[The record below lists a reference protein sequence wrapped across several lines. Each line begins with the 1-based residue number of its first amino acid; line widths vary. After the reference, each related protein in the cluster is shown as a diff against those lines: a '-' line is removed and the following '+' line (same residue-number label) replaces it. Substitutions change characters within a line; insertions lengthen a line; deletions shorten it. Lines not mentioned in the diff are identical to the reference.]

1 MTLTLTDL
9 FCGAGG
15 SSTGATMLGDAI
27 DVRLAANH
35 WDKAIETHSHNHPDS
50 DHLQADISV
59 TDPRYV
65 AQTDLLWASPECFTA
80 GHLVTTAR
88 GQIPIEDVMVGD
100 LALTHRGRWRK
111 VVRTQY
117 RNNVT
122 VVRVIGQGH
131 VGIVTTPNH
140 RFWARASELAWGLAP
155 RGGYGRRYNT
165 SDWMRAD
172 RLIANEAFW
181 ATPVSVDLVRF
192 DPSGHG
198 LPPVFENSPIG
209 WELLGRWVGDGSLTF
224 GRNHEVNICAG
235 YHEADELE
243 ARLATT
249 GVRWHRSDKRTAAVF
264 TSACMDS
271 RDWLAKEFGH
281 GAENKQFPV
290 WVLTLSERTRKALL
304 AGYVTADGS
313 VTDRRTRVSTVSKA
327 LAVSTR
333 LLAESLGHR
342 VAMAKDKRTSYRIE
356 GRTGV
361 AKQQWVLHWENTLD
375 PARSPEAF
383 AEGDHSWARVR
394 KVEKLSTTAT
404 VYNIEVEEDHSYV
417 LDGIVVANCTNHSR
431 AKGKRLEAQQPDLF
445 GETMAEQ
452 AAERSRATMWDVARF
467 SEAHNYRAVFVENV
481 VEVTQW
487 VMFDAWLA
495 AMKALDY
502 EHEIISLNSM
512 HAQYLGA
519 PAPQSRDRVYIVFWK
534 RGEKKPQ
541 FHQKLRP
548 IAWCV
553 GCETH
558 VRAMQVW
565 KPNRKIGRYNQ
576 QYVYRCPHFSCRNSV
591 VEPYWLP
598 AGSIIDWSL
607 PGLRIG
613 DREKPLSPNT
623 MRRIQAGIDRYWKH
637 TQEPMHVE
645 MVNGYDAADPKH
657 PQHGDPEAYYR
668 IWAGA
673 DPLRT
678 LSTMESKGWV
688 IPPLA
693 VPVEGRDGKTPKPA
707 TDPLRTA
714 TTRNETAFAFPP
726 FFAELRG
733 GGSDAREAARP
744 LSTVTASGRHHALI
758 TSYYGNNTG
767 AKPATEAL
775 DTVTT
780 NERHALVTDG
790 QTIDIQDVHFRMLE
804 PDEYKLAMA
813 FPGEYALLGNRR
825 EQVRM
830 AGNAV
835 TPPAARDIIGITLEA
850 IYGEAI

>member
-1 MTLTLTDL
+1 MMTLTLTDL

-35 WDKAIETHSHNHPDS
+35 WDKAIETHSRNHPDS

-65 AQTDLLWASPECFTA
+65 AQTDLLWASPEC
-80 GHLVTTAR
+80 
-88 GQIPIEDVMVGD
+88 
-100 LALTHRGRWRK
+100 
-111 VVRTQY
+111 
-117 RNNVT
+117 
-122 VVRVIGQGH
+122 
-131 VGIVTTPNH
+131 
-140 RFWARASELAWGLAP
+140 
-155 RGGYGRRYNT
+155 
-165 SDWMRAD
+165 
-172 RLIANEAFW
+172 
-181 ATPVSVDLVRF
+181 
-192 DPSGHG
+192 
-198 LPPVFENSPIG
+198 
-209 WELLGRWVGDGSLTF
+209 
-224 GRNHEVNICAG
+224 
-235 YHEADELE
+235 
-243 ARLATT
+243 
-249 GVRWHRSDKRTAAVF
+249 
-264 TSACMDS
+264 
-271 RDWLAKEFGH
+271 
-281 GAENKQFPV
+281 
-290 WVLTLSERTRKALL
+290 
-304 AGYVTADGS
+304 
-313 VTDRRTRVSTVSKA
+313 
-327 LAVSTR
+327 
-333 LLAESLGHR
+333 
-342 VAMAKDKRTSYRIE
+342 
-356 GRTGV
+356 
-361 AKQQWVLHWENTLD
+361 
-375 PARSPEAF
+375 
-383 AEGDHSWARVR
+383 
-394 KVEKLSTTAT
+394 
-404 VYNIEVEEDHSYV
+404 
-417 LDGIVVANCTNHSR
+417 TNHSR
-431 AKGKRLEAQQPDLF
+431 AKGKRLETQQPDLF

-467 SEAHNYRAVFVENV
+467 AEAHNYRAIFVENV
-481 VEVTQW
+481 VEVTNW

-534 RGEKKPQ
+534 RGETAPK

-548 IAWCV
+548 AAWCA
-553 GCETH
+553 GCETD

-576 QYVYRCPHFSCRNSV
+576 QYVYRCPHFSCRNSI

-598 AGSIIDWSL
+598 ASSIIDWSL

-613 DREKPLSPNT
+613 DRDRPLSPNT
-623 MRRIQAGIDRYWKH
+623 MRRIQAGIDRYWKQA
-637 TQEPMHVE
+637 QEPMHVE

-668 IWAGA
+668 IWAA
-673 DPLRT
+673 QTPLRT

-688 IPPLA
+688 MPPIA
-693 VPVEGRDGKTPKPA
+693 VPVEGRDGKVAKPA

-726 FFAELRG
+726 L
-733 GGSDAREAARP
+733 
-744 LSTVTASGRHHALI
+744 V
-758 TSYYGNNTG
+758 TSYYGNNHG

-790 QTIDIQDVHFRMLE
+790 QTIDIQDAHFRMLE
-804 PDEYKLAMA
+804 PDEYKRAMA

-850 IYGEAI
+850 IYKEQL